1 MKIYIYLTSIITVLL
16 LFSCS
21 QMEDLDSRKESKD
34 NLNFKLPENDAIKLV
49 DAFNPK
55 SRAVH
60 SPSIKKAYYL
70 KTSSKAQTRNSS
82 SEDIIVY
89 QVDLNNEEKGF
100 ALVSGDTRMPCVIAY
115 SEKGEINDT
124 LTNKGAAMM
133 IKNAESVFLQSIEN
147 AKGTVLY
154 PEGTLLQRVGPLVNV
169 AWGQESPYNDLMP
182 FSGTFSDY
190 YYKNK
195 FPTGC
200 VAVSIAQIMSFFRPT
215 MAISGTVINWSELTK
230 YYYIS
235 PDDPSPLKNQV
246 ALLMHYITDG
256 TKTIFIES
264 VGASTSI
271 NNTISFLNRN
281 GFSINNAQAMNV
293 SEVTTSLNMF
303 QPVLVTGSAGTN
315 SSHCWIMD
323 GFQILK
329 NANNNMNTYVHA
341 NFGWSG
347 IENGY
352 YLANSNNFGF
362 DTQYSGSY
370 NTNLKIYSRIRR

>member
-1 MKIYIYLTSIITVLL
+1 MKKYIYLTSIITVLL

-55 SRAVH
+55 SRAIH

-182 FSGTFSDY
+182 ASSTFTDY
-190 YYKNK
+190 YYNSK

-200 VAVSIAQIMSFFRPT
+200 VAVSMAQIMSYFRPT
-215 MAISGTVINWSELTK
+215 MAISGTVIDWSGLTAQS
-230 YYYIS
+230 YIS
-235 PDDPSPLKNQV
+235 PYSSSPLKNQV

-256 TKTIFIES
+256 TKTVFIES
-264 VGASTSI
+264 LGASTSI
-271 NNTISFLNRN
+271 NNTITFLNKN
-281 GFSINNAQAMNV
+281 GVSINNAQAMSV
-293 SEVTTSLNMF
+293 SEVTTSLKML
-303 QPVLVTGSAGTN
+303 QPVLVTGSTGPN
-315 SSHCWIMD
+315 SSHCWIVD

-347 IENGY
+347 NENGY
-352 YLANSNNFGF
+352 YLASTNNFSF
-362 DTQYSGSY
+362 DTEYNGNY

>member
-21 QMEDLDSRKESKD
+21 QMEDLDLRKESKD

-55 SRAVH
+55 SRAIH

-154 PEGTLLQRVGPLVNV
+154 PEGTLLQSVGPLIYI

-182 FSGTFSDY
+182 ASSTFTDY
-190 YYKNK
+190 YYNSK
-195 FPTGC
+195 FPVGC
-200 VAVSIAQIMSFFRPT
+200 VPAAIAQILSYFKPT
-215 MAISGTVINWSELTK
+215 INTNGTTINWSILTAQP
-230 YYYIS
+230 YITPYS
-235 PDDPSPLKNQV
+235 SSSLKNQV
-246 ALLMHYITDG
+246 AILMNYTSDG
-256 TKTIFIES
+256 TKTIYIE
-264 VGASTSI
+264 GLGGST
-271 NNTISFLNRN
+271 NISNAILFLKQN
-281 GFSINNAQAMNV
+281 GLSINNAQAMNV
-293 SEVTTSLNMF
+293 SEVITSLKML
-303 QPVLVTGSAGTN
+303 QPVLVTGSTGAN
-315 SSHCWIMD
+315 SSHCWIVD
-323 GFQILK
+323 GFQIRK
-329 NANNNMNTYVHA
+329 NANNSMNTYVHA
-341 NFGWSG
+341 NYGWSG

-362 DTQYSGSY
+362 DTQYSGNY